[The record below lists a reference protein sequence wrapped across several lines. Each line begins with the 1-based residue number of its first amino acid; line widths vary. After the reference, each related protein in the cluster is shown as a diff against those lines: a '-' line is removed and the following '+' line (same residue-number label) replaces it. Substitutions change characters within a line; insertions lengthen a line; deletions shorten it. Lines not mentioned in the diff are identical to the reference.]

1 MWLLSHLTAYKKT
14 DENGPNQTK
23 KKRPWPIIIYIHL
36 IFFLSDPGNYQCL
49 YENINGNIDCECTC
63 GGGGGG
69 GENSASSIQLNIVIL
84 GTLVI
89 FCLMKM
95 K

>member
-1 MWLLSHLTAYKKT
+1 MY
-14 DENGPNQTK
+14 
-23 KKRPWPIIIYIHL
+23 IYL
-36 IFFLSDPGNYQCL
+36 IFFLSDPGNYQCH

-63 GGGGGG
+63 GGGGG
-69 GENSASSIQLNIVIL
+69 ENSASSIQSNIVML
-84 GTLVI
+84 GALVI

>member
-1 MWLLSHLTAYKKT
+1 M
-14 DENGPNQTK
+14 
-23 KKRPWPIIIYIHL
+23 IYIYL
-36 IFFLSDPGNYQCL
+36 IFFLSDLGNYQCL

-63 GGGGGG
+63 GGG

-89 FCLMKM
+89 FCLMKI